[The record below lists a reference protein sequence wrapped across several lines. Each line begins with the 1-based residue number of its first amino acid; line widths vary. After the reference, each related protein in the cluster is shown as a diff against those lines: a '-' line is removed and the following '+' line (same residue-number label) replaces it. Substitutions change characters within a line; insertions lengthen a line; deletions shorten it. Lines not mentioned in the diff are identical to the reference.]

1 MIAVTRYQLAV
12 LLRSHRWIPPAI
24 LYALAVAG
32 LGGGSPPLGD
42 GLRWSS
48 LMLVPAVAWLTRSAL
63 TAEPDAARACLAAA
77 AAGSE
82 GSASRT
88 AGPRRT
94 QFAALTAALAIGAGY
109 AVLGVGYELLA
120 SRLPARADGAIK
132 ASAALSVLGGGL
144 TATLIC
150 LLVGSAVGALCNP
163 PLIRHQ
169 AAGMLSTTAAVV
181 LALASNV
188 SPANAAAR
196 TVGAAPPT
204 GSWLPGLPVVAAV
217 ILLGAAWTL
226 SALAAGHRGG

>member
-1 MIAVTRYQLAV
+1 MIALSRYQLAV
-12 LLRSHRWIPPAI
+12 LLRSHRWIPPAV

-42 GLRWSS
+42 GLRWSA

-63 TAEPDAARACLAAA
+63 IAEPDAARACVA
-77 AAGSE
+77 AAG
-82 GSASRT
+82 
-88 AGPRRT
+88 GPRRA
-94 QFAALTAALAIGAGY
+94 QLAALTAALLIGAGY
-109 AVLGVGYELLA
+109 AVLGVGYELPA
-120 SRLPARADGAIK
+120 SRLPASPAGAVRV
-132 ASAALSVLGGGL
+132 AATFSVLGGGL

-163 PLIRHQ
+163 PLVRPP
-169 AAGMLSTTAAVV
+169 AAAMLSTTAAVV

-196 TVGAAPPT
+196 TVGTAPQIS
-204 GSWLPGLPVVAAV
+204 SWLPGLPVIAAV
-217 ILLGAAWTL
+217 ALLAVAWAV